1 MRFTSRTGQGKPAIG
16 FKFHHQLPQCDF
28 QRSGIR
34 IITHQQVSNVQR
46 RFIQRAT
53 VTDSGLTKTMASPVL
68 Y

>member
-1 MRFTSRTGQGKPAIG
+1 MRFASGSGQGKPAIG
-16 FKFHHQLPQCDF
+16 FKLHHQRDF
-28 QRSGIR
+28 QRCGIR
-34 IITHQQVSNVQR
+34 IITHQQVGHVQR